1 MTLLVSISAVLGG
14 LAALIWSADR
24 FVDGSSMV
32 ARHYQV
38 SPLIIGMIIIGFGTS
53 APEMVVSLFASLQ
66 GNPGI
71 ALGNAY
77 GSNIA
82 NLGLIIGV
90 TAIVS
95 PILVQS
101 SIVRRELPI
110 LMAVTAFTAWIL
122 WDGTLGRTDG
132 VSLMILF
139 GALMGWSIRQ
149 SKTPDILAGEVD
161 VTNPP
166 ADVPLRGAVL
176 RLVGGL
182 VLLIASSRVLVWG
195 AVDLATRLGVSD
207 LVIGLTVIA
216 IGTSLPEL
224 ASSISAVR
232 KGQYDMAIGNVI
244 GSNLFNTLVVV
255 GIASLVHPLEVPNGV
270 LSRDVSVMAVMT
282 LFVAV
287 FGVGLRRQG
296 RINRVEGGLLVAGWA
311 VYTVYLVVTV

>member
-1 MTLLVSISAVLGG
+1 MTLLVSIFAVLGG
-14 LAALIWSADR
+14 LLALIWSADR
-24 FVDGSSMV
+24 FVDGASLV

-53 APEMVVSLFASLQ
+53 APEMVVSLFASVQ

-82 NLGLIIGV
+82 NLGLIIGI
-90 TAIVS
+90 TALVR

-110 LMAVTAFTAWIL
+110 LMAVTAYTAWIL
-122 WDGTLGRTDG
+122 WNGQLDRGNGL
-132 VSLMILF
+132 SLMIIF
-139 GALMGWSIRQ
+139 GALMVWSIRQ
-149 SKTPDILAGEVD
+149 SSAPDILASEVD
-161 VTNPP
+161 VTHPP
-166 ADVPLRGAVL
+166 TDVPLRGAVL

-182 VLLIASSRVLVWG
+182 LLLIASSRILVWG

-207 LVIGLTVIA
+207 LVIGLTIVA
-216 IGTSLPEL
+216 VGTSLPEL

-232 KGQYDMAIGNVI
+232 KEQYDMAIGNVI

-255 GIASLVHPLEVPNGV
+255 GIAALVHPLDVPDGV
-270 LSRDVSVMAVMT
+270 LTRDVSVMAVMT

-287 FGVGLRRQG
+287 FGIGLKRQG
-296 RINRVEGGLLVAGWA
+296 RINRVEGGLLVGGWA
-311 VYTVYLVVTV
+311 VYTAYLVLSL